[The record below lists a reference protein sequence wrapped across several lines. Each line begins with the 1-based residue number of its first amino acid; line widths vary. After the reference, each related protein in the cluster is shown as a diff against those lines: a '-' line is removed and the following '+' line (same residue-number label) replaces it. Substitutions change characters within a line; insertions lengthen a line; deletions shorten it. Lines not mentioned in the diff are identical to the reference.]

1 MFVPCSLQNIF
12 YNGKRLGNFEN
23 EIGIRSLG
31 HNFHHPLILRG
42 YNKVETIKE
51 LWNISDLC
59 INEDPKQRPSFMDL
73 QEKLIEISSL
83 SQDHSFTNTFTQ

>member
-12 YNGKRLGNFEN
+12 HNVKRLGIFEN

-31 HNFHHPLILRG
+31 HNFHHPLNLRG

-51 LWNISDLC
+51 LWNISDFC